1 MEEAD
6 KGCLIIRMG
15 VSGWEFLLVPA
26 HTGSPG
32 QRAIKGLCVCAN
44 KTALGDSMQ
53 ARTSNTFSFIKYG
66 KRLDQRMFD
75 TLDNS
80 HLGLLFILKRPT
92 KNSRNNHAVLMTTRN
107 WRRASQNTPL
117 PRRMYAQTKQ
127 AKNIMPPAGSPI
139 YSMGKSTLKN
149 YNITQK
155 THRQYIQST
164 WDKNMHGRYNQLTK
178 INCSKLADSHSEM
191 QMTTM

>member
-1 MEEAD
+1 
-6 KGCLIIRMG
+6 
-15 VSGWEFLLVPA
+15 
-26 HTGSPG
+26 
-32 QRAIKGLCVCAN
+32 VCAN

-66 KRLDQRMFD
+66 KGLDQRMFD

-155 THRQYIQST
+155 THKQYIQST

-178 INCSKLADSHSEM
+178 INCSKSPYQEHELADSHSEM
-191 QMTTM
+191 QMITM